1 VTRVAGWETA
11 LVRVIEAHSTQPFS
25 WGGSSCFAMA
35 DDAIEAVRGESSLRQ
50 FCTFKTEAGAA
61 KRLKRT
67 GFADIGDLFA
77 SLLPEIPPSL
87 AQRGDIGVILRE
99 GVLSAGIFTSFG
111 FASKAEHGVIYEPI
125 TAVSR
130 AFKVD

>member
-1 VTRVAGWETA
+1 MRVAGWEAA
-11 LVRVIEAHSTQPFS
+11 LVAVIEAHSAEPFS
-25 WGGSSCFAMA
+25 WAGSSCFAMA
-35 DDAIEAVRGESSLRQ
+35 DDAIEAVRGDSPLSKFR
-50 FCTFKTEAGAA
+50 TFKTEAGAA

-77 SLLPEIPPSL
+77 SMLAEIPASL
-87 AQRGDIGVILRE
+87 AQRGDIGVVDRD
-99 GVLSAGIFTSFG
+99 GVLSGGVFTSFG

-125 TAVSR
+125 TAVAR